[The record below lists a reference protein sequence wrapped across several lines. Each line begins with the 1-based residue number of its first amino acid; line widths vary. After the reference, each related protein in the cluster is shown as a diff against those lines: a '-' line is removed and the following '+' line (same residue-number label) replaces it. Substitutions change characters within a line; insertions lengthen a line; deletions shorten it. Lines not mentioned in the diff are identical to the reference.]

1 MEIKSNMAG
10 TILELMVNPGDKV
23 ENGQDVIC
31 LVLES
36 MKMQMYISAEDAGTV
51 KEIKV
56 AVGDFVNEGDT
67 LLVLE

>member
-31 LVLES
+31 LES